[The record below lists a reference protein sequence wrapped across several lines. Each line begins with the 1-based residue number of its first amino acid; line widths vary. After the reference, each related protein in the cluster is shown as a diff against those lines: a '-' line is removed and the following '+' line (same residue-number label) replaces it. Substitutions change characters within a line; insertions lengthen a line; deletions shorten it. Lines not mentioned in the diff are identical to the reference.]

1 MLSSMLSTVSSTM
14 SATTVSATSTLS
26 TTSVVSTFATI
37 GVSDISIISV
47 ICLIALLSAS
57 EILSA
62 STHWN
67 KRLSMMLNIS
77 IVPLVL
83 TFFLIVGYKVIEVV
97 AR

>member
-14 SATTVSATSTLS
+14 SATS
-26 TTSVVSTFATI
+26 TTSVVSTFATV
-37 GVSDISIISV
+37 GVSEISVVSV

-67 KRLSMMLNIS
+67 KRLSSMLNLA
-77 IVPLVL
+77 IVPMVL
-83 TFFLIVGYKVIEVV
+83 TFFLIVSYKVLDIVN
-97 AR
+97 

>member
-37 GVSDISIISV
+37 GVSEISVVSV

-62 STHWN
+62 SSHWN
-67 KRLSMMLNIS
+67 KRLSTVLNLS
-77 IVPLVL
+77 IVPMVL
-83 TFFLIVGYKVIEVV
+83 TFGLIVTSKVLSVIGN
-97 AR
+97 